1 VDDCRRR
8 SRSRRLTLV
17 AVCAALAAISLAPSA
32 SAQTFD
38 VVGVRAQ
45 GMGGAFVAVADDAS
59 AGWWNPAGLAGGA
72 YANLTAEY
80 NQGDDAP
87 TNPVSRGIAFGYP
100 ALGLSYYHLPLNQ
113 FHVVSPTGQPINS
126 REDQGVLNQY
136 GISVGQSIGNHF
148 VLASTI
154 KMMRAAD
161 THAEIDVG
169 GLMTYKMLR
178 VGATV
183 RNLRQSTLLTQTG
196 NTVQLERQ
204 MRAGAALT
212 GHTSGQIE
220 SAMVSFDVDLRRTRT
235 MFGEER
241 RVAGGVEIWTKGR
254 MFGLRGG
261 ISANTVGDSTPSAS
275 GGASLA
281 LRRGA
286 YVEGQLTGGSDPSR
300 RGWSS
305 GVRLTF

>member
-1 VDDCRRR
+1 MDDCRRR
-8 SRSRRLTLV
+8 SRSRRLTL
-17 AVCAALAAISLAPSA
+17 AAGCAALAILSGPSA
-32 SAQTFD
+32 VSAQTFD

-59 AGWWNPAGLAGGA
+59 AGWWNPAGLASGA
-72 YANLTAEY
+72 FANVTVDY
-80 NQGDDAP
+80 HQGDDAP
-87 TNPVSRGIAFGYP
+87 TNPLSRGIAFGYP

-113 FHVVSPTGQPINS
+113 FHVVSPTGQPVNS

-136 GISVGQSIGNHF
+136 GISVSQSIGNHF

-154 KMMRAAD
+154 KVMRAGD
-161 THAEIDVG
+161 THAEIDLG
-169 GLMTYKMLR
+169 GLMTYKILR

-196 NTVQLERQ
+196 NSVQLERQ
-204 MRAGAALT
+204 TRAGTAVT

-220 SAMVSFDVDLRRTRT
+220 SASVSFDIDLRATHT
-235 MFGEER
+235 VYGEER
-241 RVAGGVEIWTKGR
+241 RVAGGAEIWTKGR
-254 MFGLRGG
+254 TIGFRGG
-261 ISANTVGDSTPSAS
+261 LSANTLGDSALSTS
-275 GGASLA
+275 GGVSVAV
-281 LRRGA
+281 RRGT
-286 YVEGQLTGGSDPSR
+286 YIEGQLTGGSDLLR